1 MPSDDPVQ
9 VIPGIVEHIFQFVVI
24 DPAVICGQV
33 SPDAVEDEVFPGTL
47 QIHLSVSIDLRVGQK
62 AEKPGDVGRAH
73 HTAVR
78 YVSAAGQAKAA
89 KAMISE
95 GFLTEEEE
103 KLYKQARN
111 HRAMSRP
118 QNADPREYKIATGF
132 EALLGYLYLAD
143 DRQRLRE
150 IAAEAVRIVD
160 AAGK

>member
-1 MPSDDPVQ
+1 MDKKDINRMNTSTLAYL
-9 VIPGIVEHIFQFVVI
+9 G
-24 DPAVICGQV
+24 
-33 SPDAVEDEVFPGTL
+33 DAVFEV
-47 QIHLSVSIDLRVGQK
+47 IVREKIVC
-62 AEKPGDVGRAH
+62 EKPGDVGRAH

-78 YVSAAGQAKAA
+78 YVSAAGQALAVR
-89 KAMISE
+89 AMLAE

-103 KLYKQARN
+103 QIYKRARN

-132 EALLGYLYLAD
+132 EALLGFLYLSD

-160 AAGK
+160 ASARKQ

>member
-1 MPSDDPVQ
+1 MDRKDISRMNTSTLAYL
-9 VIPGIVEHIFQFVVI
+9 G
-24 DPAVICGQV
+24 
-33 SPDAVEDEVFPGTL
+33 DAVFEVIVREKIVT
-47 QIHLSVSIDLRVGQK
+47 
-62 AEKPGDVGRAH
+62 EKPGDAGRAH

-78 YVSAAGQAKAA
+78 YVSAAGQALAA
-89 KAMISE
+89 KTMIAE

-103 KLYKQARN
+103 QIYKRARN

-132 EALLGYLYLAD
+132 EALLGYLYLSD

-160 AAGK
+160 LAKKI

>member
-1 MPSDDPVQ
+1 MEKKDILKMNSSTLAYL
-9 VIPGIVEHIFQFVVI
+9 G
-24 DPAVICGQV
+24 
-33 SPDAVEDEVFPGTL
+33 DAVFEV
-47 QIHLSVSIDLRVGQK
+47 IVREKIVM
-62 AEKPGDVGRAH
+62 EKPGDVGRAH

-78 YVSAAGQAKAA
+78 YVSAAGQALAA
-89 KAMISE
+89 RAMIAE

-103 KLYKQARN
+103 QIYKRARN

-132 EALLGYLYLAD
+132 EALLGFLYLSD

-160 AAGK
+160 SSKK